1 MLFLEAKELNLKLIS
16 FLKKRRLRFDAGA
29 FLCNYLSML
38 KKQFRLKKDSA
49 FNATYKVKHSY
60 HNCGVVLWVGRKK
73 NDDKIP
79 TKVGFVVSKKTHKR
93 SVRRNRLKRLMR
105 ESYRLLLKE
114 NKIEKSQRYLSLIF
128 VGLEKALDKDFDKMK
143 NIIYNLLNNIKG

>member
-1 MLFLEAKELNLKLIS
+1 
-16 FLKKRRLRFDAGA
+16 
-29 FLCNYLSML
+29 ML

-49 FNATYKVKHSY
+49 FNATYRIRNSY
-60 HNCGVVLWVGRKK
+60 CISGVVLWCG
-73 NDDKIP
+73 KIKTDAKYT

-114 NKIEKSQRYLSLIF
+114 GKIDDAQKFQSFIF
-128 VGLEKALDKDFDKMK
+128 AGYEKALDKTFVEIKE
-143 NIIYNLLNNIKG
+143 IVYQLLTKASKR